1 MGGHTTM
8 RSSHTILGMT
18 STFLTAVYRPET
30 QLTPIS
36 PSEASKII
44 QTDLIG
50 NVTFVDRN
58 TAVVVPN
65 APGAGVLLGGLDGEI
80 IHNGSGNGKY

>member
-1 MGGHTTM
+1 MP
-8 RSSHTILGMT
+8 GMT
-18 STFLTAVYRPET
+18 LDFFDRGITTRDK
-30 QLTPIS
+30 LTPIS

-50 NVTFVDRN
+50 NVTYVDRN

-65 APGAGVLLGGLDGEI
+65 AAGAGVLILGGLDGEI
-80 IHNGSGNGKY
+80 IHDGPGNGSRRGRGRGS